1 MYGIPEMWYMYTF
14 TDLERLKEFVPHLE
28 KYENGTS
35 NYAIE
40 AREALIRTNIKFE
53 TYPALYQRSIQIK

>member
-14 TDLERLKEFVPHLE
+14 TDLERLKEFVPTLE

-35 NYAIE
+35 NYAV
-40 AREALIRTNIKFE
+40 
-53 TYPALYQRSIQIK
+53 